1 MQESGKRTWILLSI
15 LLLCF
20 LAGGYFLQP
29 KQPIA
34 YPAYVSD
41 SPSPTGTKAI
51 YTYLKEEAKSIQRW
65 NKTPQR
71 LDLKDGGQV
80 LVMVEP
86 LNIPNSEEMKAYE
99 KFMEAGNTILL
110 FQRNP
115 QGMFNLVTDPIIVEE
130 EAEEG
135 VLYGRKDRKYKADIS
150 YLNRIQT
157 EQQDSILL
165 YDDAGTI
172 ALERPYGKG
181 RLIVS
186 IFPEWM
192 KNEQILKK
200 DHVPL
205 LISLLNETEGL
216 HLLFDEHIHQPKGGE
231 KALTVYPLWFLL
243 FMFQGGILVILWLWY
258 QGKRF
263 GPIYSP
269 REATVRFSDEGIRAL
284 AAWYM
289 RGRRYHDSI
298 VIQADYLKFILQEK
312 WHIPYRQE
320 WRSLSLLLERK
331 SKGQMGQKEIDSFLS
346 GLMDVLHKE
355 RLSKQEYLLWSKKID
370 RLRKV
375 VEER

>member
-1 MQESGKRTWILLSI
+1 MQRSGKRTWILLSI

-20 LAGGYFLQP
+20 LAGGYFLQS
-29 KQPIA
+29 KQPAA

-51 YTYLKEEAKSIQRW
+51 YTYLKEESESVQRW
-65 NKTPQR
+65 KKPPQT
-71 LDLKDGGQV
+71 LDAEDGGQV

-86 LNIPNSEEMKAYE
+86 LNMPKSEEMKAYE

-115 QGMFNLVTDPIIVEE
+115 QGMFDLVTDPVEAG
-130 EAEEG
+130 AEEG
-135 VLYGRKDRKYKADIS
+135 ILYDQKDSRNKAEIS
-150 YLNRIQT
+150 YLNRMQT
-157 EQQDSILL
+157 EQGDDILL

-172 ALERPYGKG
+172 ALERPYGDG

-192 KNEQILKK
+192 TNGQILKK
-200 DHVPL
+200 DHVSL
-205 LISLLNETEGL
+205 LTSLLNETEGRQF
-216 HLLFDEHIHQPKGGE
+216 LFDEYVHKPQGGE
-231 KALTVYPLWFLL
+231 KALNVYPMWFLL
-243 FMFQGGILVILWLWY
+243 FMFQGGILAILWLWY

-263 GPIYSP
+263 GPIFSP

-289 RGRRYHDSI
+289 RSRRYHDSI
-298 VIQADYLKFILQEK
+298 AIQADYLKLVLQEK
-312 WHIPYRQE
+312 WHIPYREE
-320 WRSLSLLLERK
+320 WRSLAPLLERK
-331 SKGQMGQKEIDSFLS
+331 SQGRMGKKEIDSFLS
-346 GLMDVLHKE
+346 GLTDVLNKE